1 MPRRNIKSSNRFAS
15 KKNNLP
21 NYLRTLNLSPQKTLG
36 QHFLIDQMIMFD
48 IAAAVDQKDIGTVI
62 EIGAGPGGLTQELVK
77 NFLSVIAVEID
88 EELASITR
96 ERLRDY
102 DNLTVIAA
110 DILQVDLLEILLEAE
125 ARPPFVVVGNLPYYI
140 TQPILRKMQESTV
153 LPSRIVILVQ
163 REVGRRIVGG
173 TWKESFLSM
182 CTKFFG
188 SPQKLFD
195 VDSSSF
201 WPEPKVQSSVIQ
213 IDNFSEPSVPVL
225 SEDRESFFHLLRAG
239 FSSPRKQ
246 LHNVLPGALGISAE
260 EIKLVLNNAD
270 IAPDLRAQHLS
281 LEDWYLLFCVLQN
294 SHPMAMKVR

>member
-1 MPRRNIKSSNRFAS
+1 
-15 KKNNLP
+15 
-21 NYLRTLNLSPQKTLG
+21 
-36 QHFLIDQMIMFD
+36 MFD
-48 IAAAVDQKDIGTVI
+48 IAAAVVQKDIGTVI

-173 TWKESFLSM
+173 TSKESFLSM

-225 SEDRESFFHLLRAG
+225 SEDRESFFQ
-239 FSSPRKQ
+239 K
-246 LHNVLPGALGISAE
+246 
-260 EIKLVLNNAD
+260 
-270 IAPDLRAQHLS
+270 
-281 LEDWYLLFCVLQN
+281 
-294 SHPMAMKVR
+294 